1 MIILGIDPGSRFT
14 GWGVVSYQANQ
25 MTCISAG
32 RIVLKEDSFSQRMSI
47 LYDSISEVITE
58 YQPDCIAIEDVF
70 VSKNARSALK
80 LGHARGV
87 LMLAVSKYGQ
97 TPVEISARKVK
108 QAITGSGAADKAKV
122 AMMLKHLLS
131 LKDSLSADASD
142 ALGIAIACGHMVYKS
157 QRLGD
162 MR

>member
-14 GWGVVSYQANQ
+14 GWGVITYHPNQ
-25 MTCISAG
+25 MSCISAG
-32 RIVLKEDSFSQRMSI
+32 RIVLKDDDFSQRMGV
-47 LYDSISEVITE
+47 LYDGIEEVLQE
-58 YQPDCIAIEDVF
+58 YQPDYVAIEDVF

-97 TPVEISARKVK
+97 CPLEISARQVK
-108 QAITGSGAADKAKV
+108 QAITGSGSADKAKV
-122 AMMLKHLLS
+122 AMMLQHLLS
-131 LKDSLSADASD
+131 LKSKLSADASD
-142 ALGIAIACGHMVYKS
+142 ALSIAIACGHMVYKS
-157 QRLGD
+157 QRVGE